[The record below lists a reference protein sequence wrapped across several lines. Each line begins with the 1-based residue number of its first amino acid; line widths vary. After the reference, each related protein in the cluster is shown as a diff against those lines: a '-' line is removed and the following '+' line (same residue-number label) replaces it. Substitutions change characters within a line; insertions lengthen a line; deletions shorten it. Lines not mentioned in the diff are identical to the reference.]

1 MKKILVTGCAGFI
14 GFHVCKKLLLTKSN
28 VIGIDN
34 LNSYYDLNLKKA
46 RLEELEK
53 LSKNLNIKFSFIKA
67 DIQNHDLI
75 KKIFQDEKITHIIH
89 LAAQAGVRYSIT
101 NPHEYIDSNL
111 KGFLNIL
118 EASKLNKID
127 HLIFASSSSVYGGNK
142 KYPYEENDDVSH
154 PVSLYAATKKS
165 NELMAH
171 TYSHLYQIPCTGL
184 RLFTVYGPWGRP
196 DMAPMLFAKAIISGK
211 PIKLFNKGDMERDF
225 TYIDDVVEAIL
236 KILEKPPSK
245 DFKYDY
251 FNQNASTSWAP
262 YKIFNI
268 GNKNPINIA
277 DFVKILE
284 CEIDKV
290 ALKEYVKM
298 PPGDVKK
305 TFANTKLLEEWI
317 GYSPKTPIKEGIQS
331 FIKWYK
337 DFYK

>member
-14 GFHVCKKLLLTKSN
+14 GFHVCKKLLFTKSN

-34 LNSYYDLNLKKA
+34 LNSYYDINLKKA
-46 RLEELEK
+46 RLGELEK
-53 LSKNLNIKFSFIKA
+53 LSKNSSIKFSFIKA

-75 KKIFQDEKITHIIH
+75 KKIFKDEKITHVIN

-101 NPHEYIDSNL
+101 NPYAYIDSNL

-118 EASKLNKID
+118 EASKLNKVH

-154 PVSLYAATKKS
+154 PVSLYAATKKA

-196 DMAPMLFAKAIISGK
+196 DMAPMLFAKSIISGK

-245 DFKYDY
+245 DTEYDY

-268 GNKNPINIA
+268 GNKDPINIS
-277 DFVKILE
+277 DFLKILE
-284 CEIDKV
+284 YEIDKV

-317 GYSPKTPIKEGIQS
+317 GYSPKTPIKKGIKS
-331 FIKWYK
+331 FIKWYI